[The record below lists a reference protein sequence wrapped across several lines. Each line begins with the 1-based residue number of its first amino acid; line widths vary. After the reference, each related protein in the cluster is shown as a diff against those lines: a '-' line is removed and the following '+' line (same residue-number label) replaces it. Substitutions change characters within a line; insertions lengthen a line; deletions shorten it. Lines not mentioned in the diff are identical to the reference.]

1 MLLLVCAPVDALH
14 AARADRGLDPFG
26 IWACLVYGDAIYGDE
41 RVVLRLMP
49 DGGTRIARQSGGG
62 GSQWAAASNWVS
74 DRQRLTFAD
83 PRGVRDFTADLSRN
97 TLGGTWRRS
106 STEGGWWCTQLM
118 DAVAAEAQGSRRSAA
133 EFFFPPL
140 VPQVMASPSY
150 PRQAIRDAK
159 EGRAVVCFLVDSGGA
174 VRDPEIVELSDQ
186 IFRDATMLAIFRSS
200 YRPWG
205 EQGVVRPGCRSY
217 TYELDA
223 IY

>member
-1 MLLLVCAPVDALH
+1 
-14 AARADRGLDPFG
+14 
-26 IWACLVYGDAIYGDE
+26 
-41 RVVLRLMP
+41 
-49 DGGTRIARQSGGG
+49 
-62 GSQWAAASNWVS
+62 
-74 DRQRLTFAD
+74 
-83 PRGVRDFTADLSRN
+83 
-97 TLGGTWRRS
+97 
-106 STEGGWWCTQLM
+106 
-118 DAVAAEAQGSRRSAA
+118 
-133 EFFFPPL
+133 
-140 VPQVMASPSY
+140 MASPSY